1 MFKCSKCNAAISS
14 DEEKCP
20 SCGFVFGNIVGTRP
34 ANVIGDAPRPGV
46 EELNIAGVLSLLAI
60 QAAVVAVVGV
70 VISALLYS
78 HAFQECCRE
87 SVGAAI
93 GVLLLPAGFIA
104 MIIGNGV
111 HSATPVHFTIGLIL
125 ELLVLWWLL
134 RLMWRFV
141 SRFRQQDGA

>member
-1 MFKCSKCNAAISS
+1 MFRCSKCNAAISS

-20 SCGFVFGNIVGTRP
+20 SCGFVFGNIVGTGP
-34 ANVIGDAPRPGV
+34 ANVVGDAPMLSV
-46 EELNIAGVLSLLAI
+46 QELGIGGVLWLLAI
-60 QAAVVAVVGV
+60 EAAAVVVVGV
-70 VISALLYS
+70 AISALLYS

-125 ELLVLWWLL
+125 ELLVVWWLL

-141 SRFRQQDGA
+141 SRLRQQDGA